1 MSKVRQQDV
10 CVVGNTQGAFPGY
23 ANAGSGDAY
32 LMRLRMDTHEHHEK
46 DCEGDEDED

>member
-46 DCEGDEDED
+46 DCDDEDDD